1 MSLTGKKTASPR
13 KNIFSRFGVL
23 LGVLVIL
30 TIYGAEAHGRHQR
43 LATPASTGDQGA
55 YLAYARQMFETNYG
69 VIGDRNRM
77 PVFPFLLSL
86 IYEPGASETQF
97 LNRAQ
102 LFNINLSIALLVL
115 LFLIIRKYLPALP
128 ALALLCA
135 TAFGVFLYRAVNAQC
150 EVLYYI
156 VSFSAFVLLLR
167 MLIAPRWWLALLCGA
182 TVGLAHLTKA
192 SILPALGIWIGV
204 FVVQILWSF
213 RSAREPVPNRTW
225 RMLAM
230 LALVIA
236 TFLAVVF
243 PYIRTSAR
251 IYGQLFYNVNSN
263 FVMWCDSSSE
273 GWEFLKKHGTQ
284 DEWRGLPPD
293 EVPSPAKYWRE
304 HSLRQIAARLIN
316 GLRDLI
322 KLKVQ
327 AIGYYKFVVLFAF
340 AGCVLWIQNR
350 SRVHA
355 SLAEKPFAT
364 AFCFLFLLAYIL
376 LYAWYGAIL
385 KDTRFV
391 LSIFLPYMFVAS
403 LFVLKVGSE
412 STLSFAGRRLP
423 VPQFLAGLTI
433 CFSLIDAVYN
443 GIVAISE

>member
-1 MSLTGKKTASPR
+1 
-13 KNIFSRFGVL
+13 
-23 LGVLVIL
+23 
-30 TIYGAEAHGRHQR
+30 
-43 LATPASTGDQGA
+43 
-55 YLAYARQMFETNYG
+55 
-69 VIGDRNRM
+69 
-77 PVFPFLLSL
+77 
-86 IYEPGASETQF
+86 
-97 LNRAQ
+97 
-102 LFNINLSIALLVL
+102 
-115 LFLIIRKYLPALP
+115 
-128 ALALLCA
+128 
-135 TAFGVFLYRAVNAQC
+135 
-150 EVLYYI
+150 
-156 VSFSAFVLLLR
+156 
-167 MLIAPRWWLALLCGA
+167 
-182 TVGLAHLTKA
+182 
-192 SILPALGIWIGV
+192 
-204 FVVQILWSF
+204 
-213 RSAREPVPNRTW
+213 
-225 RMLAM
+225 
-230 LALVIA
+230 
-236 TFLAVVF
+236 
-243 PYIRTSAR
+243 
-251 IYGQLFYNVNSN
+251 
-263 FVMWCDSSSE
+263 MWCDSSSE